1 LLRCAPPG
9 RRRVAGLGIFSV
21 AFQVCGG
28 LRRSAS
34 SIVIR
39 AMWSSRSLL
48 PRTAF
53 AIALVAL
60 PLSACTTT
68 KATGDSRSGDLAKIR
83 EVMAAIDARYVKDVP
98 DDALV
103 KDALKG
109 MVGGLDPH
117 SSYLDA
123 KEYAEFQ
130 ATTRGEFAGIGAELA
145 RDGARV
151 RIITPID
158 DTPAARGGV
167 RPGDIIERVNGEA
180 IDGLDLGQVVER
192 IRGTPGT
199 TVALTLSRGTEPSF
213 DVTLTRAIIPIQPV
227 KAQLL
232 SGGIGYLRLTAFNE
246 HTEDRLREEL
256 RRLERDAG
264 GQLAGLVLDLR
275 NNPGGLL
282 NQSVSVTGE
291 FIGAGLVVST
301 RGRDGR
307 AGRSYEAATL
317 RPRAPEVPMVAL
329 INGATAS
336 AAEIVAAALQD
347 HGRATIVGTRSFGK
361 GSIQQVVPLS
371 GGTAIR
377 ITTGLYYS
385 PKGRAIQAEG
395 VSPDIVATA
404 PEDQQVRGARIRR
417 EADLRNAIK
426 PRNGASRPAV
436 GEEAASGTVDPFVL
450 GTERDAQLT
459 RALEV
464 LRTRTARSRG

>member
-1 LLRCAPPG
+1 MS
-9 RRRVAGLGIFSV
+9 FSR
-21 AFQVCGG
+21 FP
-28 LRRSAS
+28 
-34 SIVIR
+34 
-39 AMWSSRSLL
+39 L
-48 PRTAF
+48 PRSTLAV
-53 AIALVAL
+53 ALVAL
-60 PLSACTTT
+60 PLAACTTP
-68 KATGDSRSGDLAKIR
+68 AGGDGRAGDLAKIR

-109 MVGGLDPH
+109 MVAGLDPH
-117 SSYLDA
+117 SAYLDA
-123 KEYAEFQ
+123 KEHSDFQ

-145 RDGARV
+145 RDGARI

-199 TVALTLSRGTEPSF
+199 AVALTLSRGTEPSF
-213 DVTLTRAIIPIQPV
+213 DVTLTRAVIPIQPV

-232 SGGIGYLRLTAFNE
+232 SGRTGYLRLTAFNE
-246 HTEDRLREEL
+246 QTEDRLREAIV
-256 RRLERDAG
+256 RLEREAG
-264 GQLAGLVLDLR
+264 GRLTGLVLDLR

-291 FIGAGLVVST
+291 FIGAGFVVST

-307 AGRSYEAATL
+307 PGRNYEASTL
-317 RPRAPEVPMVAL
+317 RPRAPEVPMVVL

-361 GSIQQVVPLS
+361 GSIQQIVPLS

-395 VSPDIVATA
+395 VSPDVVAAA

-426 PRNGASRPAV
+426 PGNGAPRPAF
-436 GEEAASGTVDPFVL
+436 GDEAASGAVDPFVL

-464 LRTRTARSRG
+464 LRTRPGRARG